1 MSVLEIRNASFA
13 YAGRKIFHDVSFSLR
28 KGDVLS
34 IIGPNGSGKSTLLN
48 CLAGLLKLQTGEIF
62 LGGKLQS
69 ALRAKEIARIIG
81 YVPQNQAPV
90 YSAKDRKSV
99 V

>member
-28 KGDVLS
+28 KRDVLS

-62 LGGKLQS
+62 LGDKLQRV
-69 ALRAKEIARIIG
+69 A
-81 YVPQNQAPV
+81 
-90 YSAKDRKSV
+90 DRKSV